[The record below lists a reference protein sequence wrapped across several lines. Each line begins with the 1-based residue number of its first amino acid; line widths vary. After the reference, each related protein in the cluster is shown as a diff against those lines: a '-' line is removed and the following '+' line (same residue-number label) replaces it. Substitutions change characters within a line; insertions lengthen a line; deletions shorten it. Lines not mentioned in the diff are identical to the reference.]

1 MRVCVYSGGG
11 KGLVSRRGG
20 IKSGYR
26 AEANGIIHPPPPPR
40 PPTTTPCIRST
51 ITITSSNYN
60 IVPFPIYIIY
70 IHIYC
75 FHHFRHPHRRRF
87 YKRCSTNS
95 RPTPLLPPPPPLL
108 PLVSLPLTPCRVTIL
123 LRVHPQRALSQ
134 CIHLIYAAV
143 YVYGKAIL

>member
-1 MRVCVYSGGG
+1 M
-11 KGLVSRRGG
+11 GLFTLLHHRDRRSPLLVFGPLLLL
-20 IKSGYR
+20 R
-26 AEANGIIHPPPPPR
+26 HLIIISYPSLYILYIH
-40 PPTTTPCIRST
+40 
-51 ITITSSNYN
+51 
-60 IVPFPIYIIY
+60 IYAY

-108 PLVSLPLTPCRVTIL
+108 PLVSLPLTPIRVTIL